1 MDASS
6 IARGVSLSCTALGST
21 NAGLG
26 GVPVSVVIPPPDGG
40 GGSPGPATGKIQ
52 TDLTTGI
59 IEDEL
64 AAGPTQ
70 GVINVNTGT

>member
-6 IARGVSLSCTALGST
+6 IARGVSLSCAAIGST

-26 GVPVSVVIPPPDGG
+26 GVPASVVIIPPPDGG
-40 GGSPGPATGKIQ
+40 GGSPGAATGKIQ
-52 TDLTTGI
+52 VDLTTGI

-64 AAGPTQ
+64 PT

>member
-26 GVPVSVVIPPPDGG
+26 GVPASVVIPPPDGG
-40 GGSPGPATGKIQ
+40 GGSPGAATGKIQ
-52 TDLTTGI
+52 TDTVTGV
-59 IEDEL
+59 IEDEI
-64 AAGPTQ
+64 PT

>member
-26 GVPVSVVIPPPDGG
+26 GVPASVVIPPPDGG
-40 GGSPGPATGKIQ
+40 GSPGPATGIVQ
-52 TDLTTGI
+52 ADTVTGVLPV
-59 IEDEL
+59 EL

-70 GVINVNTGT
+70 GVINVNTAT

>member
-26 GVPVSVVIPPPDGG
+26 GTPASVVLPPPDSG

-52 TDLTTGI
+52 ADLATGI

-64 AAGPTQ
+64 PT
-70 GVINVNTGT
+70 GVVNVNTGT